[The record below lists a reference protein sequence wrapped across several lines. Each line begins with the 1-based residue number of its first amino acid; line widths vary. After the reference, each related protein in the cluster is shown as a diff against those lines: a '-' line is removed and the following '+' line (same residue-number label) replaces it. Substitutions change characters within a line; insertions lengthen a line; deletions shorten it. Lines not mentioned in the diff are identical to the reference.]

1 MQTADG
7 PVDCVVV
14 GGGPAGLIAAYY
26 LCRFRR
32 TVACFDDGD
41 SRALRIPLSR
51 NFPGFPDGIGG
62 SDLLHRLVH
71 QLDNAGGH
79 VIAGRVSSLD
89 ARDGG
94 FTVHVGSHSVMART
108 VLLATGTHD
117 VEPDVEGI
125 AAIRERGLLRQCP
138 VCDGFESSGKRIA
151 VIGKGVH
158 GVREAE
164 FLRTYSTEVTLV
176 DVTAWPRRVDFRP
189 TGILVELADGLQLEC
204 DVVYAALG
212 SIPKSS
218 LAAGMGAELD
228 GNGNIVVDEHC
239 RTSITGLYAAGDVVV
254 GLDQLAVAA
263 GHAAIA
269 ATAIHNDLRQA
280 AKEARERKVME
291 QAVGDP
297 AISEAEDQ
305 LLSKKWSG

>member
-1 MQTADG
+1 MRTADAV
-7 PVDCVVV
+7 VDCVVV
-14 GGGPAGLIAAYY
+14 GGGPAGLIAAHY

-32 TVACFDDGD
+32 SVACFDDGD
-41 SRALRIPLSR
+41 SRALRIPLSH

-62 SDLLHRLVH
+62 SDLLHRLVQ

-79 VIAGRVSSLD
+79 VKSGRVSSID
-89 ARDGG
+89 ACDEG
-94 FTVHVGSHSVMART
+94 FIVRVGSHAVATRT

-117 VEPDVEGI
+117 VEPEVEGI

-164 FLRTYSTEVTLV
+164 FLRTYSTQVTLV

-189 TGILVELADGLQLEC
+189 AGIVVELADGSHFEC
-204 DVVYAALG
+204 DLVYAALG
-212 SIPKSS
+212 SVPKST
-218 LAAGMGAELD
+218 LAAGTGANLD
-228 GNGNIVVDEHC
+228 ETGAIVVDAHC
-239 RTSITGLYAAGDVVV
+239 RTSIEGLYAAGDVVA

-269 ATAIHNDLRQA
+269 ATAIHNDLRHA
-280 AKEARERKVME
+280 AKEARERQVME
-291 QAVGDP
+291 QAIGDP
-297 AISEAEDQ
+297 AISEAQEE
-305 LLSKKWSG
+305 LLSRNWSG

>member
-1 MQTADG
+1 MQTTDR

-26 LCRFRR
+26 LHRFRR
-32 TVACFDDGD
+32 SVACFDDGD

-51 NFPGFPDGIGG
+51 NYPGFPDGIGG
-62 SDLLHRLVH
+62 VDLLRRLAH
-71 QLDNAGGH
+71 QLDDAGGH
-79 VIAGRVSSLD
+79 VVAGRVSAIEAGD
-89 ARDGG
+89 DG
-94 FTVHVGSHSVMART
+94 FLVHAGAHTIASRT

-117 VEPDVEGI
+117 VEPEVEGI
-125 AAIRERGLLRQCP
+125 EVLRDRGLLRHCP
-138 VCDGFESSGKRIA
+138 VCDGFEASGKRIA

-164 FLRTYSTEVTLV
+164 FLRTYSTQVTLV

-189 TGILVELADGLQLEC
+189 TGILVELADGSNVEC

-212 SIPKSS
+212 TVPKST
-218 LAAGMGAELD
+218 LAAQTGADLD
-228 GNGNIVVDEHC
+228 ETGAVVVDAHC
-239 RTSITGLYAAGDVVV
+239 RTSIKGLYAAGDVVA

-269 ATAIHNDLRQA
+269 ATAIHNDLRQG
-280 AKEARERKVME
+280 AKEARERQVME
-291 QAVGDP
+291 QAIGDP
-297 AISEAEDQ
+297 AISE
-305 LLSKKWSG
+305 LRSNS